1 MTDPDRQPALIQGV
15 EWLLLGGVANYFYF
29 SDSGLPALFTADFV
43 VSMPAIVPF
52 AAAIA
57 VDGFWLSNSEIDPDH
72 YRRIGIWFTGGWFL
86 SCC

>member
-1 MTDPDRQPALIQGV
+1 
-15 EWLLLGGVANYFYF
+15 
-29 SDSGLPALFTADFV
+29 
-43 VSMPAIVPF
+43 MPAIVPF